1 MTMKIGIVGSHGVG
15 KTSLLR
21 SLCESLKRDPSSN
34 YCPFTPLSEVARNVA
49 NSWGLTPSTIPDEYR
64 KHYQWEVFI
73 EQLEAEKC
81 GGDYFISDRTVY
93 DNLAYWNSLFWK
105 NASRGSRALWFDGDI
120 LQAIKDEEEYYRY
133 KRLALS
139 SARYDILFSV
149 KKAWELEDDG
159 ERHTDVKMQ
168 ELIEKELDEI
178 LLQNVASS
186 RVVVLQSTTTADR
199 VEEAKVVILEKLKLF
214 PHVLIEE
221 PF

>member
-1 MTMKIGIVGSHGVG
+1 M
-15 KTSLLR
+15 
-21 SLCESLKRDPSSN
+21 
-34 YCPFTPLSEVARNVA
+34 
-49 NSWGLTPSTIPDEYR
+49 
-64 KHYQWEVFI
+64 FI

-81 GGDYFISDRTVY
+81 GGNYFISDRTVY

-105 NASRGSRALWFDGDI
+105 NASRGSRALWFDGDVV
-120 LQAIKDEEEYYRY
+120 QAVKDEEEYYRY

-139 SARYDILFSV
+139 SARYDILFFV
-149 KKAWELEDDG
+149 KKAWDLEDDG

-199 VEEAKVVILEKLKLF
+199 VQEAKAVILEKMKLF